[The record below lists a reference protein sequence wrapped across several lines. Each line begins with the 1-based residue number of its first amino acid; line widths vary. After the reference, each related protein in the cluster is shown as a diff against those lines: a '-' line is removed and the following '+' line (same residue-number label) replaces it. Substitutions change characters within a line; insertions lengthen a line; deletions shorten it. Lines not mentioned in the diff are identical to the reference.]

1 MLSIIDI
8 QKLESE
14 IYKRFLANLTE
25 RYKIV
30 NGKIIFYKDYNKIKD
45 KETVERMIK
54 GGKVEIK
61 NGGSTSLQMPG
72 FIHDPKISEYSS
84 LVKNFN
90 KQTT

>member
-1 MLSIIDI
+1 MAGVS
-8 QKLESE
+8 KTTMTKFGAS
-14 IYKRFLANLTE
+14 A
-25 RYKIV
+25 IV
-30 NGKIIFYKDYNKIKD
+30 AMDKDYNKIKD

-61 NGGSTSLQMPG
+61 KGGSTSLQMPG

-90 KQTT
+90 K